1 MDDIDISQLPPG
13 LNPQDIPPPSYSTCD
28 DVSVICP
35 VSATVYGDYFNL
47 GACIFF
53 VAAHGVLL
61 TAQSYLTVRSR
72 AWSFSAYLA
81 IGTIFEL
88 MGYAARI
95 AMSQNPWTYDGFV
108 IQLVML
114 ILGPTLVAASISV
127 TFKHLVLWYGREWSF
142 IRPALYPW
150 VFVGSD
156 FFSIVI
162 QAVGGAVSATATG
175 GEEPD
180 QDLLDV
186 GSGLLIAGVVFQMV
200 NMIFCGSLM
209 LYYLWNRR
217 RGLKKRALSA
227 SHGDGPAAT
236 GEKPVDANDKKT
248 KIFLWAIGLAYVV
261 IIIRCIYRYVE
272 SPVRHKNARDVKLI
286 FCAR

>member
-1 MDDIDISQLPPG
+1 MDDIDMSNLPPG
-13 LNPQDIPPPSYSTCD
+13 VNPQDIPPPSYDNCD
-28 DVSVICP
+28 GVSALCP
-35 VSATVYGDYFNL
+35 VSATVYGDYFTL

-53 VAAHGVLL
+53 VAAHSILL
-61 TAQSYLTVRSR
+61 LAQTYLGIKSR

-95 AMSQNPWTYDGFV
+95 ALSQDPWSYDGFV

-142 IRPALYPW
+142 IKPVLYPW
-150 VFVGSD
+150 IFVGSD
-156 FFSIVI
+156 FLSIVI

-180 QDLLDV
+180 NDLLDV
-186 GSGLLIAGVVFQMV
+186 GSGLLIAGVVFQMA
-200 NMIFCGSLM
+200 NMIFCGGLM
-209 LYYLWNRR
+209 LYYLWNRN
-217 RGLKKRALSA
+217 RGLKKRQQSPNA
-227 SHGDGPAAT
+227 SQGESPAVT
-236 GEKPVDANDKKT
+236 GEKPVGASDKKT
-248 KIFLWAIGLAYVV
+248 KIFLWAISVAYVV
-261 IIIRCIYRYVE
+261 IIIRCIYRYV
-272 SPVRHKNARDVKLI
+272 SNSRPGNAGTSS
-286 FCAR
+286 